1 MKLIVANFKMNL
13 LIKDIHNYLEVIEQK
28 LNKDQVIFCPNNL
41 HIKYFSEKNY
51 LVGSQDISFQEYGAI
66 TGDTSINQLKE
77 VGITYTI
84 IGHSE
89 RRQYFLDDKYIN
101 KKVKLALSKQ
111 IKIILCI
118 GENLKVFEEN
128 NTFSVLKDQLDNAL
142 KDNLNYINETNLII
156 AYEPI
161 WSIGTGKIPTNSCL
175 EKTILN
181 IKTYLKETYNLNL
194 KVLYGGSV
202 NLDNIDSLQEV
213 SEIDGYLVGSLSL
226 DPNKF
231 LTLINKINN

>member
-111 IKIILCI
+111 IKIIFLYFSLYEFCYS
-118 GENLKVFEEN
+118 LVFIQEDSWRN
-128 NTFSVLKDQLDNAL
+128 YKDSKAL
-142 KDNLNYINETNLII
+142 NSPTIYFEFILLIPWI
-156 AYEPI
+156 TDTVVYG
-161 WSIGTGKIPTNSCL
+161 SI
-175 EKTILN
+175 
-181 IKTYLKETYNLNL
+181 
-194 KVLYGGSV
+194 
-202 NLDNIDSLQEV
+202 V
-213 SEIDGYLVGSLSL
+213 SKKWE
-226 DPNKF
+226 
-231 LTLINKINN
+231 